1 MPSDI
6 KFPDYMAD
14 GKAQGSDL
22 RSIQR
27 DDRERDWLTEPERA
41 TGLLALVLFVGGFLT
56 LAATV
61 GGLGWL
67 IATAIKA
74 AGWDG

>member
-6 KFPDYMAD
+6 NFPEYMAD
-14 GKAQGSDL
+14 GEAQGSDL
-22 RSIQR
+22 RSIQS
-27 DDRERDWLTEPERA
+27 DDRQRAWLTEPERA
-41 TGLLALVLFVGGFLT
+41 TGLLALVLFIGGFIT

-61 GGLGWL
+61 SGLGWL